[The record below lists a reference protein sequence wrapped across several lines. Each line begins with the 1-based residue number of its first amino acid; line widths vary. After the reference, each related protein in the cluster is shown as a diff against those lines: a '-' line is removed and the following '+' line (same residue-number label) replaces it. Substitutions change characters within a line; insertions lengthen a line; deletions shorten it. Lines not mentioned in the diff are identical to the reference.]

1 MPTLLNNDD
10 AIWLKHVDAE
20 PDLSALLYQ
29 LRAGTRLRLEIEGV
43 AGEWEKM
50 AEGRDR
56 RPTQGLKPVGSTR
69 EFWKSMRVRRGERL
83 KFKVVD
89 PRDGFV
95 EALERTLSEWE
106 SPEDERAFGDL

>member
-1 MPTLLNNDD
+1 MPTFLNNDD

-20 PDLSALLYQ
+20 PDLGALLYQ

-43 AGEWEKM
+43 AGDWEKM
-50 AEGRDR
+50 AEGKDT
-56 RPTQGLKPVGSTR
+56 RPTQGLKPVGRTR

-83 KFKVVD
+83 RFKIVD

-95 EALERTLSEWE
+95 EAIEKTLSEWE
-106 SPEDERAFGDL
+106 SPEAELAFSDL